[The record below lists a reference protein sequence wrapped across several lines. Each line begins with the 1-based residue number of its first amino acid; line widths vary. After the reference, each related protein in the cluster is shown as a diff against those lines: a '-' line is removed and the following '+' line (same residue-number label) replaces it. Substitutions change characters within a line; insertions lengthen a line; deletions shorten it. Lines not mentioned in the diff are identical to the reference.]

1 MLSPFLRRFSR
12 MGLRCVRMM
21 IVPRMLETM
30 FEIGSEKKAAA
41 APKKMGR
48 MIDERNDVNFLV
60 SDSGSE
66 ICTCPRAVIISTFTY
81 CSESGMIMHS

>member
-41 APKKMGR
+41 APKKIGR

-60 SDSGSE
+60 RDSGSE
-66 ICTCPRAVIISTFTY
+66 I
-81 CSESGMIMHS
+81 